1 MPSDSGQSL
10 VIQRTQNHT
19 IQKRGTA
26 CTSRARTQRTEVPL
40 INGSSDV
47 GGAADAESTLRQY
60 ALLELQPLHVQY
72 FPIATSV
79 PPHPANGKKQGIAC
93 SSRART
99 QRTEVPLIKGSSD
112 VGGAADAES
121 TLRQYALLE
130 LQPLHVQYFPIATSV
145 PPHPANGKKQGIAC
159 SSRARTQRTL

>member
-1 MPSDSGQSL
+1 MKVTAEIPADKTKRVADRVRQGNRRSITGSHTASGGLLNRPDTLRRTQLDASDSGQSL

-93 SSRART
+93 
-99 QRTEVPLIKGSSD
+99 P
-112 VGGAADAES
+112 
-121 TLRQYALLE
+121 
-130 LQPLHVQYFPIATSV
+130 
-145 PPHPANGKKQGIAC
+145 
-159 SSRARTQRTL
+159 SRARTQRTL